1 MPDHLS
7 IKLPL
12 LSLSQSPPQ
21 DSAGVAPEQHP
32 FALKEHYMAQLR
44 QYQTEKS
51 QNDSEYLAKVE
62 RLLSPAELNQLC
74 CRSCG
79 YSLYRTEESEF
90 LAGLSRLSLDDH
102 EEGTGIEKEKEKGN
116 ENKETE
122 KEKEK
127 KESEK
132 ETDKN
137 RTASERI
144 KQVFSLP
151 SPYWLEMADCWTCGG
166 CCSFQQ
172 FPRGEIKALPFACF
186 VADTFIMLHSS
197 QLDFTLTHPE
207 QKVLQVCKLTTAS
220 FS

>member
-1 MPDHLS
+1 MTDHLS

-12 LSLSQSPPQ
+12 LAASHSPPQ
-21 DSAGVAPEQHP
+21 DSVGVAPEQHP

-62 RLLSPAELNQLC
+62 RLPAPAELNQLC

-102 EEGTGIEKEKEKGN
+102 EEGIEKEKETGN
-116 ENKETE
+116 EKKE

-127 KESEK
+127 EKEESEI
-132 ETDKN
+132 DKN

-172 FPRGEIKALPFACF
+172 FPRGEIKALPFVCF

-197 QLDFTLTHPE
+197 QLDFTMTHPD
-207 QKVLQVCKLTTAS
+207 QKVLQVCTHTYIS
-220 FS
+220 HPI